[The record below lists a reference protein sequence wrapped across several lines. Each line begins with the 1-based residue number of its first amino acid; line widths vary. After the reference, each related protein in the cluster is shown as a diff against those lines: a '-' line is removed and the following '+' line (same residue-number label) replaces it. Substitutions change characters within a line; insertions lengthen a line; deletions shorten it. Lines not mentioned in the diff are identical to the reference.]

1 MNINIDDFIFENYV
15 VAGISAGP
23 DSMCLLHLLEEKTD
37 KIVVCHINHNV
48 RKESIEEEEYLR
60 NYCKKHN
67 LIFEVMKIE
76 EYKEN
81 NFENEA
87 RKKRYKF
94 YEQILN
100 KYHSKYLFLAHH
112 GDDLIETILMKIARG
127 SNIEGYAGLK
137 KINKV
142 KDYYIIRP
150 LLEYT
155 KKDILEYCQDHK
167 ITYFD
172 DISNTNTQYTRNRY
186 RQNILPLLKKEDEQI
201 HKKFLKYSKT
211 LLEYQE
217 YVEKTANDFLKK
229 VYNKNTLDLIKFKN
243 IDPFIQKNILY
254 ILLNDIYNNQS
265 NITKEKHIENILKII
280 NNNII
285 NPITKE

>member
-1 MNINIDDFIFENYV
+1 MRLNNLLKDINIDNDYV
-15 VAGISAGP
+15 VVGVSTGC
-23 DSMCLLHLLEEKTD
+23 DSMALFHYLINNTSK
-37 KIVVCHINHNV
+37 KIICAHINHNV
-48 RKESIEEEEYLR
+48 RKESNEEEEYLR
-60 NYCKKHN
+60 NYCLEN
-67 LIFEVMKIE
+67 NIIFETIKLTN
-76 EYKEN
+76 YQEN

-87 RKKRYKF
+87 RKKRYAF
-94 YEQILN
+94 YEKLLK
-100 KYHSKYLFLAHH
+100 KYNTKYLFLAHH

-155 KKDILEYCQDHK
+155 KKDILEYCQNHK

-201 HKKFLKYSKT
+201 HKKFLKYS
-211 LLEYQE
+211 Q
-217 YVEKTANDFLKK
+217 YVFL
-229 VYNKNTLDLIKFKN
+229 
-243 IDPFIQKNILY
+243 
-254 ILLNDIYNNQS
+254 
-265 NITKEKHIENILKII
+265 
-280 NNNII
+280 
-285 NPITKE
+285 